1 MKTFQEFISLAERY
15 YDPFEKLPSGKTP
28 LEKAA
33 ERSETEYK
41 NTKYG
46 RGRQIRQRIQTKRK
60 VLHGA
65 DNPTPNRHDHPDLD
79 VSGGR
84 NYIDIRHKDTG
95 IHYNLTKHGET
106 DDGKHVYD
114 VQWKHNRHPSKMTD
128 DERKQVARDAKSMW
142 DTHVQ
147 HRLPHGAILKN
158 IPIGNPTPENPNKN
172 TRAKLYQRAG
182 FGEVGKFGR
191 QFAEVGREPSPK
203 QKKKGK
209 KRLKPLSGD
218 TTFDYD

>member
-1 MKTFQEFISLAERY
+1 MKTFQEFLELSERY
-15 YDPFEKLPSGKTP
+15 YDPFEKLPSGKSP
-28 LEKAA
+28 LQKAS

-65 DNPTPNRHDHPDLD
+65 DNPTPNRHDHPELD
-79 VSGGR
+79 IIAGR
-84 NYIDIRHKDTG
+84 NYIDILHKGTG
-95 IHYNLTKHGET
+95 IRYNLTKHGET

-114 VQWKHNRHPSKMTD
+114 VQWGHNRHPSKMSD
-128 DERKQVARDAKSMW
+128 DERKQVARDAKDMW

-158 IPIGNPTPENPNKN
+158 TPIGNPTPENPNKN

-182 FGEVGKFGR
+182 FGKVGKSGR

-218 TTFDYD
+218 TKFNYD